1 MKDFLIL
8 SVIVILIFY
17 GCQPKLED
25 RTDYKKGYEGGY
37 NNGLVD
43 GEADTCQ
50 KIELF
55 KDSIH
60 IALRNERICP

>member
-8 SVIVILIFY
+8 GGIALLIFY
-17 GCQPKLED
+17 GCQSKLED

-37 NNGLVD
+37 NNGLID
-43 GEADTCQ
+43 GDADTCQ
-50 KIELF
+50 KIERF

-60 IALRNERICP
+60 SALQNERICP